1 MIYTKS
7 PLPKVDKVIEKLYE
21 DLIKYK
27 NKIYVLGPKDEQGR
41 RPIFR
46 QNRLEGYVEPDDS
59 INFVKS

>member
-27 NKIYVLGPKDEQGR
+27 NKKQLSEKKIMG
-41 RPIFR
+41 
-46 QNRLEGYVEPDDS
+46 
-59 INFVKS
+59 